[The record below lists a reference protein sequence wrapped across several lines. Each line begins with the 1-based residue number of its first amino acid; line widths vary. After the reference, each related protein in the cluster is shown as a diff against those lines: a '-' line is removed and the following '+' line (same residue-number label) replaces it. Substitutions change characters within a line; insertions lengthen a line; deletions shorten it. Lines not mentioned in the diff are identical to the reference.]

1 MNFFVWLGGG
11 GAKTKKKKITRTH
24 FSHAG
29 LLMLVRDGRLS
40 RLHTNIIWSY
50 L

>member
-1 MNFFVWLGGG
+1 MYMNFFFGGG
-11 GAKTKKKKITRTH
+11 GGEDEKKKITRTH

-29 LLMLVRDGRLS
+29 LLILVRDGRLS